1 MLRLF
6 LFGCVAI
13 SFQIALGAFLNVY
26 VHPIVGVL
34 APFLLGLP
42 LGIAVTRAF
51 PALMFPAV
59 AILAL
64 AGTTSAFVV
73 DTPLRGKVLN
83 LRRVDDIPSGASVA
97 GYVAPGWFIETN
109 YAWEE
114 RVRYGRGNPSR
125 GSIRVAPLVGD
136 NWTPKHPVEVWVAG
150 EIRDSGRIPPSH
162 PKFWSEPGGE
172 YVRYVGVDLSRR
184 QIIAVNAARS
194 HGLVT
199 ASEPLIVWRAPS
211 VAQAVADQYGALAGA
226 ARFPIV
232 AWALCVGAAA
242 CFVKWRDRRGK

>member
-13 SFQIALGAFLNVY
+13 TFQIALGALLNVY
-26 VHPIVGVL
+26 VHPVVGVL

-42 LGIAVTRAF
+42 LGIAVTQAF
-51 PALMFPAV
+51 PALMYPAV
-59 AILAL
+59 AVLAL
-64 AGTTSAFVV
+64 AGTISAFVV
-73 DTPLRGKVLN
+73 DTPLGGKVVN
-83 LRRVDDIPSGASVA
+83 LRGVDDIPSDANVA
-97 GYVAPGWFIETN
+97 GYVAPGWSIATK

-136 NWTPKHPVEVWVAG
+136 NWTPKHPVEVWGAG

-184 QIIAVNAARS
+184 QIIAVNAAKE

-199 ASEPLIVWRAPS
+199 DSEPLIVWRAPS
-211 VAQAVADQYGALAGA
+211 VARAVADQYSALVGA
-226 ARFPIV
+226 ARFPII

-242 CFVKWRDRRGK
+242 LCVKWRS